1 MDLRR
6 IDVNSL
12 ECFLL
17 NEIQRARVCTDSKL
31 IVSARAIKRCS
42 NRFPH
47 IDAEDIMKSRIDL
60 IVAVVVGNDYF
71 SHCLLQCLFCNGR
84 LTEVE
89 ILISFQ
95 TVHRQCSSR
104 PIEKSNTFLPRVD
117 GQALVSN
124 VRYLY
129 HNEDQASI

>member
-1 MDLRR
+1 MITFRT
-6 IDVNSL
+6 
-12 ECFLL
+12 
-17 NEIQRARVCTDSKL
+17 VC
-31 IVSARAIKRCS
+31 
-42 NRFPH
+42 
-47 IDAEDIMKSRIDL
+47 
-60 IVAVVVGNDYF
+60 
-71 SHCLLQCLFCNGR
+71 CNGR

-129 HNEDQASI
+129 NYENQASSQSELRTVAARPTHEHVEDSQKMDVNKLQPQPDLTETRVATWNSRNVILYIAKEQSQLAMIYG